1 MSIRWLNKA
10 SQLFLERDYLVKDQ
24 TIEDRID
31 IICRTA
37 ENILNK
43 PGFAKAFKE
52 GLYNGWYS
60 LSTPIW
66 HNFGN
71 NRGLPISCFSSM
83 IEDSIDSILYTQAEV
98 GIMTKYGGGTAAYF
112 GKVRGR
118 GSLIQNGTNGE
129 TSGSVHFMKLYESV
143 VQIIS
148 QGSARRGNFAAYLP
162 IDHPD
167 IYEFLSIRNEG
178 HPIQDISFGVCVTD
192 SWMQS
197 MIDGDKQK
205 RNVWAKVLE
214 SRTNKGYPYIIF
226 IDNVNKNTVDVY
238 KDLNLEI
245 THSNLCSEI
254 LLHTNENE
262 SFVCDLS
269 SMNILF
275 YEEWKNTNAVELLT
289 YFLDAVMTEF
299 ITKAKHI
306 RFLERAVKFAERQR
320 ALGIGWLGWHS
331 FLQSKMIPFESMEAK
346 RYNVEIAKLIKE
358 RAYAASKQL
367 AEEYGEPELLK
378 GYGRRN
384 VTLCAIAPTKSSA
397 FILGQVSEGIEPHRT
412 NYYIKDLQKGKF
424 TIKNEFLEKL
434 LEEKG
439 KNSNEVWQSILKNGG
454 SVQHLDF
461 LSAKEKSVFKTFSE
475 ISQMEIVVQAAQR
488 QKYIDQGQSLNI
500 MIHPDIPIKVV
511 NNLIIEAWKLGIK
524 AFYYQISINAAQ
536 NLARSLLTCTSC
548 EA

>member
-1 MSIRWLNKA
+1 
-10 SQLFLERDYLVKDQ
+10 
-24 TIEDRID
+24 
-31 IICRTA
+31 
-37 ENILNK
+37 
-43 PGFAKAFKE
+43 
-52 GLYNGWYS
+52 
-60 LSTPIW
+60 
-66 HNFGN
+66 
-71 NRGLPISCFSSM
+71 
-83 IEDSIDSILYTQAEV
+83 
-98 GIMTKYGGGTAAYF
+98 
-112 GKVRGR
+112 
-118 GSLIQNGTNGE
+118 
-129 TSGSVHFMKLYESV
+129 
-143 VQIIS
+143 
-148 QGSARRGNFAAYLP
+148 
-162 IDHPD
+162 
-167 IYEFLSIRNEG
+167 
-178 HPIQDISFGVCVTD
+178 
-192 SWMQS
+192 
-197 MIDGDKQK
+197 
-205 RNVWAKVLE
+205 
-214 SRTNKGYPYIIF
+214 
-226 IDNVNKNTVDVY
+226 
-238 KDLNLEI
+238 
-245 THSNLCSEI
+245 
-254 LLHTNENE
+254 
-262 SFVCDLS
+262 
-269 SMNILF
+269 MNILF